1 MSINEIRIIIYILS
15 YVCAIGLGHY
25 AVKLILRRFPLFQR
39 GGLEGAGAAIG
50 ILERIFALTLV
61 LEGQYTAIAIVL
73 TVKSIAR
80 FEELKEREFAEY
92 YLIGTLSSVLSAVF
106 IGVLTLWVLSMLY
119 N

>member
-1 MSINEIRIIIYILS
+1 MECELNGTHVVIYILS

-25 AVKLILRRFPLFQR
+25 VVRLILKQFSLKEK
-39 GGLEGAGAAIG
+39 GGLKGGGAAIG

-80 FEELKEREFAEY
+80 FEELKKREFAEY

-106 IGVLTLWVLSMLY
+106 IGILTLWLINMV
-119 N
+119 